1 MAKHLMI
8 LGTASHVGKSVL
20 VAALCHI
27 FSKDM
32 VVAPFKAQNMSLNSW
47 ITEDGGEI
55 GIAQAIQ
62 AWAAGIEPTV
72 DMNPVLLKPK
82 GDHIS
87 QVVILGRPAY
97 DRRAGDY
104 YESIDEISGVVDD
117 AIKRLEEMYDLIVIE
132 GAGGAAEINLYDRD
146 IVNIGTARSARPP
159 IILVG
164 DIERGGV
171 FASLYGTLALLPE
184 DIRALVKGFIIN
196 KFRGDYSILAPGI
209 SEIEEIT
216 GLPVFGVLPYVN
228 IAIPSEDS
236 VSIPDKMARH
246 HDHDRNQ
253 HHHHDHQHQH
263 HPIDIMV
270 IRLPHISNFTDFE
283 PLEAFANVRY
293 LPLDSKLGDPDLIIV
308 PGTKNTTADLRE
320 MRAHGMDKQITD
332 AAGRGTPVIGIC
344 GGYQMLG
351 RTITDC
357 GFEDC
362 ETEIAGMG
370 LLDVTTTF
378 ERYEKQTRQVTKQ
391 VTASGPIL
399 ETIRGETVSG
409 YEIHTGDT
417 ASPCPVFGDDG
428 CADGSGLV
436 LGTYLHGLFE
446 NENIREA
453 IFRYIY
459 TKKGISLEGISFGAA
474 TKEDGIREFAE
485 IVEKCVDVSAIRT
498 ILWGTPPNHKS
509 IADRTP

>member
-27 FSKDM
+27 FSKNM
-32 VVAPFKAQNMSLNSW
+32 AVAPFKAQNMSLNSW
-47 ITEDGGEI
+47 ITADGGEI

-82 GDHIS
+82 GDRLS
-87 QVVILGRPAY
+87 QVIILGRPAY

-117 AIKRLEEMYDLIVIE
+117 ALARLEETYDLIVIE

-146 IVNIGTARSARPP
+146 IVNIGTARSVRPP

-171 FASLYGTLALLPE
+171 FASLYGTLALLPD
-184 DIRALVKGFIIN
+184 DIRDLVRGFIIN
-196 KFRGDYSILAPGI
+196 KFRGDYNILKPGI
-209 SEIEEIT
+209 SELEEIT
-216 GLPVFGVLPYVN
+216 GLPVFGVLPYAG

-236 VSIPDKMARH
+236 VSISDKRT
-246 HDHDRNQ
+246 R
-253 HHHHDHQHQH
+253 H
-263 HPIDIMV
+263 HPIEIVV

-308 PGTKNTTADLRE
+308 PGTKNTTADLLE
-320 MRAHGMDKQITD
+320 MRAHGMDEQIID
-332 AAGRGTPVIGIC
+332 LAGTGAVPVIGIC

-351 RTITDC
+351 RTIVDC
-357 GFEDC
+357 GFEDRV
-362 ETEIAGMG
+362 TEISGMG
-370 LLDVTTTF
+370 LLDVATTF

-391 VTASGPIL
+391 VTARGPIL
-399 ETIRGETVSG
+399 GTIRGETVSG

-417 ASPCPVFGDDG
+417 PSPCPVFEDDG
-428 CADGSGLV
+428 CIDGSGLIF
-436 LGTYLHGLFE
+436 GTYLHGLFE
-446 NENIREA
+446 NENIRRA
-453 IFRYIY
+453 IFGYIY
-459 TKKGISLEGISFGAA
+459 GKKGISPEGISFGAA
-474 TKEDGIREFAE
+474 AREEGIREFAE
-485 IVEKCVDVSAIRT
+485 IVERYVDVSAIRE
-498 ILWGTPPNHKS
+498 L
-509 IADRTP
+509 